1 VEEPSVSDW
10 RRETFGDLTSAFR
23 FSHGRPRPPRLPED
37 TAEQLRKAQQEV
49 ATLPKPT
56 LPKPTP
62 PGADQRFPRQ
72 ERGRRPPRVT
82 ERSGG
87 AAPGPRDGTAAR

>member
-1 VEEPSVSDW
+1 VEEPDVSDW

-23 FSHGRPRPPRLPED
+23 FSHGRPRRPRLPED

-49 ATLPKPT
+49 ATPPKPT
-56 LPKPTP
+56 L

-72 ERGRRPPRVT
+72 ERGRRPPV
-82 ERSGG
+82 
-87 AAPGPRDGTAAR
+87 